1 MLTTS
6 FAARPLLTSTEPSM
20 AFTSECSGVSDTEP
34 LKPSQ
39 FSKNQGRKDLISMTH
54 SNPPSLPTGRVVLLN
69 GFPGVGKYS
78 VGRSLFNMFDHKH
91 ARYIDNHLLIDP
103 VEAIVPG
110 RGPEHKELHRAFREV
125 AFDALCNTVDKSTTL
140 IFTRCLSSTE
150 EDQHVFEEYLA
161 LASRRQVSF
170 FLFNISCNS
179 VEHHSR
185 LVKTERVKGSKTKL
199 VIPEVLNNMLHE
211 HKLVKLDYGQTS
223 LTHTAAN
230 YMFKLDTTYNSI
242 DESALKI
249 YNIVTG
255 CVAFDSPGTQA
266 V

>member
-1 MLTTS
+1 V
-6 FAARPLLTSTEPSM
+6 ARLFLTSTEPWM
-20 AFTSECSGVSDTEP
+20 AFIDERSGFSDTEP
-34 LKPSQ
+34 LRSSQ
-39 FSKNQGRKDLISMTH
+39 CSKTQGRKDFINMIRSKPL
-54 SNPPSLPTGRVVLLN
+54 SLLTGRVVLLN

-78 VGRSLFNMFDHKH
+78 IGRSLFNMFDHKH
-91 ARYIDNHLLIDP
+91 ARYIDNHLLIDS

-110 RGPEHKELHRAFREV
+110 RGPEHKELRRAFREV
-125 AFDALCNTVDKSTTL
+125 AFDALCNTADKSTTL
-140 IFTRCLSSTE
+140 IFTSCLSSTE

-161 LASRRQVSF
+161 IASRRQFPF
-170 FLFNISCNS
+170 FLFNISCDS

-185 LVKTERVKGSKTKL
+185 LVTTERVKGSKTKL
-199 VIPEVLNNMLHE
+199 VIPEILNNMLHE
-211 HKLVKLDYGQTS
+211 HKLVELDYGQTS

-255 CVAFDSPGTQA
+255 CVALESPGTQA